1 MAINLWD
8 RKKSFAYIKL
18 GSFFLIAFGI
28 FFLTLLSM
36 REVNIFKGHYT
47 IVVKFDFSEG
57 LRPSSPIRFCG
68 VDVGEVK
75 KVTIKEEDNKPK
87 VYVLSKI
94 EKGVKIP
101 KNSSFYINSLSL
113 FGEKYLEINPPEEAK
128 AYINEGDV
136 LEGISPVPL
145 FGLFATF
152 NQTMKEVEHF
162 IKEGKIKS
170 SFENILFNI
179 EDISLDVKG
188 LVKDMRNKQGTIGRL
203 LYDDS
208 LYQTT
213 EEFLTDLKE
222 NPWKLLHK
230 PKKTR
235 KSGTRK

>member
-1 MAINLWD
+1 MTMNLWD

-18 GSFFLIAFGI
+18 GSFFLVAFGL

-36 REVNIFKGHYT
+36 REVNIFKGSYVI
-47 IVVKFDFSEG
+47 IVRFDFSEG

-75 KVTIKEEDNKPK
+75 KVIIKEEENKPK
-87 VYVLSKI
+87 VYVHAKI

-101 KNSSFYINSLSL
+101 KNSYFFINSLSL
-113 FGEKYLEINPPEEAK
+113 FGEKYLEINPPEEAI

-136 LEGISPVPL
+136 IEGISPIPL

-152 NQTMKEVEHF
+152 NQTMKEIEQFV
-162 IKEGKIKS
+162 KEGKIKT
-170 SFENILFNI
+170 SFENILLNI
-179 EDISLDVKG
+179 EDISLDIKG

-213 EEFLTDLKE
+213 EEFLRDLKE
-222 NPWKLLHK
+222 HPWKLLHK
-230 PKKTR
+230 PKETR
-235 KSGTRK
+235 KQKK

>member
-1 MAINLWD
+1 MTINLWD

-18 GSFFLIAFGI
+18 GSFFLVAFGL

-36 REVNIFKGHYT
+36 REVNIFKGSYII
-47 IVVKFDFSEG
+47 IVRFDFSEG

-75 KVTIKEEDNKPK
+75 KVRIKEEGNKPK
-87 VYVLSKI
+87 VYVHAKI

-101 KNSSFYINSLSL
+101 KNSYFFINSLSL
-113 FGEKYLEINPPEEAK
+113 FGEKYLEINPPEEAI

-136 LEGISPVPL
+136 IEGISPIPL

-152 NQTMKEVEHF
+152 NQTMKEIEQFV
-162 IKEGKIKS
+162 KEGKIKT
-170 SFENILFNI
+170 SFENILLNI
-179 EDISLDVKG
+179 EDISLDIKG

-203 LYDDS
+203 IYDDS

-213 EEFLTDLKE
+213 EEFLRDLKE
-222 NPWKLLHK
+222 HPWKLLHK
-230 PKKTR
+230 PKETR
-235 KSGTRK
+235 KRKK

>member
-1 MAINLWD
+1 
-8 RKKSFAYIKL
+8 
-18 GSFFLIAFGI
+18 
-28 FFLTLLSM
+28 M
-36 REVNIFKGHYT
+36 RDVNIFKGHYT

-75 KVTIKEEDNKPK
+75 EVKIKEEANKPK
-87 VYVLSKI
+87 VYVISKI

-101 KNSSFYINSLSL
+101 KNSSFFINSLSL
-113 FGEKYLEINPPEEAK
+113 FGEKYLEINPPQEAK

-152 NQTMKEVEHF
+152 NQTMKEVEQF
-162 IKEGKIKS
+162 VKEGKMKT
-170 SFENILFNI
+170 SFENILDNVENI
-179 EDISLDVKG
+179 SVDIKG
-188 LVKDMRNKQGTIGRL
+188 LVCDMRNNQGTIGRL
-203 LYDDS
+203 INDDS

-230 PKKTR
+230 PKRTK
-235 KSGTRK
+235 KSGTPK

>member
-8 RKKSFAYIKL
+8 RKKSFAYIKF
-18 GSFFLIAFGI
+18 GSFFLIAFGL
-28 FFLTLLSM
+28 FFITLLSM

-47 IVVKFDFSEG
+47 IVIKFDFSEG

-75 KVTIKEEDNKPK
+75 KVTIKEENNKPK

-94 EKGVKIP
+94 DKGVKIP
-101 KNSSFYINSLSL
+101 KSSSFFINSLSL

-152 NQTMKEVEHF
+152 NQTMREIERFV
-162 IKEGKIKS
+162 KEGKVKT
-170 SFENILFNI
+170 SFENILDNVEGI
-179 EDISLDVKG
+179 SIDIKG
-188 LVKDMRNKQGTIGRL
+188 LISDMRNNQGTIGRL
-203 LYDDS
+203 INDDS

-230 PKKTR
+230 PKK
-235 KSGTRK
+235 KN

>member
-8 RKKSFAYIKL
+8 GKKRFAHIKL
-18 GSFFLIAFGI
+18 GSFLLVAFGL

-36 REVNIFKGHYT
+36 REVNIFKGSYIIT
-47 IVVKFDFSEG
+47 VKFDFSEG

-75 KVTIKEEDNKPK
+75 KIIIKEEESKPR
-87 VYVLSKI
+87 VYVHAKI
-94 EKGVKIP
+94 EKGVRIP
-101 KNSSFYINSLSL
+101 KNSYFFINSLSL
-113 FGEKYLEINPPEEAK
+113 FGEKYLEINPPEETI
-128 AYINEGDV
+128 AYINEGDII
-136 LEGISPVPL
+136 EGISPIPL

-152 NQTMKEVEHF
+152 NKTMKEIEGFV
-162 IKEGKIKS
+162 KEGKIKT
-170 SFENILFNI
+170 SFENILLNI

-188 LVKDMRNKQGTIGRL
+188 LVRDMKNKQGTLGRL

-222 NPWKLLHK
+222 HPWKLLHK
-230 PKKTR
+230 PKEVR
-235 KSGTRK
+235 KRK